1 MFKYFLLLF
10 SSGLLIAQKKMD
22 PKLTEVWE
30 PIPKV
35 VVPGSKGI
43 PPSDA
48 IILFDG
54 TSLSKWTNAPT
65 GGPAGWTINS
75 DGSMTVKPDGGIQTK
90 DEFGSVQFHIEWKT
104 PKEIKGQGQG
114 RGNSGVTFQR
124 RFEIQIL
131 DSFENPTYSNGQAA
145 SLYKQY
151 IPLVNA
157 SRPPGTWQEYDIIFM
172 EPKYDLDGNQIKSG
186 TFTVFHNGVLVL
198 NNVKIL
204 GTTEFRGYPKLGR
217 DEISGYMPGKSLKK
231 NIYIQDHG
239 NPVSFRNIWLR
250 NL

>member
-1 MFKYFLLLF
+1 M
-10 SSGLLIAQKKMD
+10 
-22 PKLTEVWE
+22 
-30 PIPKV
+30 
-35 VVPGSKGI
+35 
-43 PPSDA
+43 
-48 IILFDG
+48 
-54 TSLSKWTNAPT
+54 
-65 GGPAGWTINS
+65 
-75 DGSMTVKPDGGIQTK
+75 
-90 DEFGSVQFHIEWKT
+90 
-104 PKEIKGQGQG
+104 
-114 RGNSGVTFQR
+114 TFQR

-131 DSFENPTYSNGQAA
+131 DSFENLTYSNGQAA

-198 NNVKIL
+198 NNVQIL
-204 GTTEFRGYPKLGR
+204 ESTDFRGDPKLGR
-217 DEISGYMPGKSLKK
+217 DEISGYMPGKSIKK

-239 NPVSFRNIWLR
+239 NPVSFRNIWVR